1 VGLISLLFLVT
12 AQAQTFVHDFE
23 ESKELAQ
30 NGSKQILMI
39 FSGSDWCKPCI
50 QMKQNIIS
58 NESFTAFA
66 NENLVLLEVD
76 FPYKKKNKL
85 SKEQTIHNE
94 ALAEKFNQK
103 GTFPLLVVFD
113 KEGNVQQSIGYN
125 SQLSPEDYIQ
135 LIQVEDKP
143 AKSIDHK
150 IDLMFNILMQ
160 TIIH

>member
-58 NESFTAFA
+58 DESFTAFA
-66 NENLVLLEVD
+66 DESLVLLEVD
-76 FPYKKKNKL
+76 FPYRRKNRL
-85 SKEQTIHNE
+85 SKEQTVHNIVITTLNNRFYSFFWQCK
-94 ALAEKFNQK
+94 A
-103 GTFPLLVVFD
+103 
-113 KEGNVQQSIGYN
+113 SIVKITP
-125 SQLSPEDYIQ
+125 S
-135 LIQVEDKP
+135 
-143 AKSIDHK
+143 KSDS
-150 IDLMFNILMQ
+150 F
-160 TIIH
+160 TIF